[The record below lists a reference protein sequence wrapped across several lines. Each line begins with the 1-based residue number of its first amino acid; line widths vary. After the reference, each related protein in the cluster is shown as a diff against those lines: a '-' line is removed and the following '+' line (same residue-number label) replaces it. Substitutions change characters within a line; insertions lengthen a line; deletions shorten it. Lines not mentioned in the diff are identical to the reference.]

1 MAKKDELEFDFSDSE
16 EEGPK
21 LEQFSS
27 NVLSARNLAIFNPCD
42 LHGTLKILSFKIK
55 ADKDYIQGTTF
66 ALCKIPQ
73 SQVRILGALSRI
85 KFNLS
90 CDKAVLGWPKFKKR
104 NQQMIEADLKGFGG
118 VSEMKGET
126 SFLEHLPGQTIT
138 VDSLEG
144 VFVVCTV
151 FSDGKKGDS
160 IEGYLIYV
168 KQ

>member
-1 MAKKDELEFDFSDSE
+1 MTKKDELEFDFNDSE
-16 EEGPK
+16 ESPK
-21 LEQFSS
+21 LEQFLS

-42 LHGTLKILSFKIK
+42 LHGSLKILSFSIK
-55 ADKDYIQGTTF
+55 ADKDYAKGTTF
-66 ALCKIPQ
+66 ALCRIPQ

-90 CDKAVLGWPKFKKR
+90 CNEAVIGWPKFKKR
-104 NQQMIEADLKGFGG
+104 NQQMIEADFKGFGK
-118 VSEMKGET
+118 VSELKGET

-144 VFVVCTV
+144 VYAVCLTLG
-151 FSDGKKGDS
+151 DGKKGDS